1 VTADSPVRAP
11 DSAPRRIR
19 PLRVAL
25 TVIAGVLV
33 LLCMGGVGI
42 GVTLYDEAT
51 TLQHDDPEIVVSN
64 YLRAVFDGDDVDA
77 NSLECDDDSGL
88 EPFRA
93 FHADV
98 LEREQRFGVDIDV
111 TWGPLTVIPEGDQ
124 RIVSTE
130 ITRFIINA
138 ESSVQPWSFTVVD
151 QGGWKVCAAQRA
163 D

>member
-11 DSAPRRIR
+11 VPAQRRIR
-19 PLRVAL
+19 PLRLAL
-25 TVIAGVLV
+25 TVIAGVIV

-64 YLRAVFDGDDVDA
+64 YLRAVFDGDDVNA
-77 NSLECDDDSGL
+77 NALECDDDSGL
-88 EPFRA
+88 APFRA
-93 FHADV
+93 FQADV

-138 ESSVQPWSFTVVD
+138 ESSVQPWSFTVVE
-151 QGGWKVCAAQRA
+151 QGGWKVCGARRTS
-163 D
+163 

>member
-1 VTADSPVRAP
+1 M
-11 DSAPRRIR
+11 
-19 PLRVAL
+19 
-25 TVIAGVLV
+25 IA

-64 YLRAVFDGDDVDA
+64 YLRAVFDGDEVNA
-77 NSLECDDDSGL
+77 NSLECDADSGL
-88 EPFRA
+88 EPLRA

-111 TWGPLTVIPEGDQ
+111 TWGPLTVIPAGDQ

-138 ESSVQPWSFTVVD
+138 ESSVQPWTFTVVD
-151 QGGWKVCAAQRA
+151 QGGWKVCAARQTS
-163 D
+163 

>member
-11 DSAPRRIR
+11 DPAPRRIR
-19 PLRVAL
+19 PLRLAL
-25 TVIAGVLV
+25 TVIAGVIV
-33 LLCMGGVGI
+33 LLCMGGVGV
-42 GVTLYDEAT
+42 GVALYDEAT

-64 YLRAVFDGDDVDA
+64 YLRAVFDGDDVNA
-77 NSLECDDDSGL
+77 NSLECDQDSGL
-88 EPFRA
+88 EPLRA

-98 LEREQRFGVDIDV
+98 LDREQRFGVDIDV

-151 QGGWKVCAAQRA
+151 QGGWKVCAAQRTG
-163 D
+163 

>member
-11 DSAPRRIR
+11 VPAPRRIR
-19 PLRVAL
+19 PLRLAL
-25 TVIAGVLV
+25 TVAAGVIA

-64 YLRAVFDGDDVDA
+64 YLRAVFDGDEVNM
-77 NSLECDDDSGL
+77 NSLECDADSGL

-111 TWGPLTVIPEGDQ
+111 TWGPLTVIPAGDQ

-138 ESSVQPWSFTVVD
+138 ESSVQPWTFTVVD
-151 QGGWKVCAAQRA
+151 QGGWKVCAARQTS
-163 D
+163 

>member
-1 VTADSPVRAP
+1 M
-11 DSAPRRIR
+11 
-19 PLRVAL
+19 
-25 TVIAGVLV
+25 IA

-64 YLRAVFDGDDVDA
+64 YLRAVFDGDDVNA
-77 NSLECDDDSGL
+77 QSLECDDASGL
-88 EPFRA
+88 EPLRA
-93 FHADV
+93 FRADV

-111 TWGPLTVIPEGDQ
+111 IWGPLTVIPEGDQ

-151 QGGWKVCAAQRA
+151 QGGWKVCVAQRTS
-163 D
+163 